1 MFFHYA
7 VSMDKDL
14 ILSDPD
20 LKNIYDKMLDY
31 LSKNDMAEARLV
43 DRVHRLQ
50 LRYPRSER
58 YRNYSKENCRIV
70 IPLLREEGY
79 VDEERY
85 ARRVFDSLKDKKDG
99 LRAIRQKMLRRQ
111 ISAAVVDDLL
121 RRFTEATR
129 QDLTKITEA
138 ARKKLG
144 QLCNRFAAD
153 PVKKFQIRQKLY
165 AWLAM
170 KGYSSEEI
178 ASISRKIF

>member
-1 MFFHYA
+1 
-7 VSMDKDL
+7 MDTEH

-58 YRNYSKENCRIV
+58 YRRYSKENCRVV

-79 VDEERY
+79 VDDERY
-85 ARRVFDSLKDKKDG
+85 ARRVFDSLKDKRDG
-99 LRAIRQKMLRRQ
+99 LRMIRQKMLRRQ
-111 ISAAVVDDLL
+111 IKVTVVDELL
-121 RRFTEATR
+121 KKFSEAVR

-138 ARKKLG
+138 ARKKLH
-144 QLCNRFAAD
+144 QLRDKYASD
-153 PVKKFQIRQKLY
+153 PVKKFQIRQKVY

-170 KGYSSEEI
+170 KGYSSEET